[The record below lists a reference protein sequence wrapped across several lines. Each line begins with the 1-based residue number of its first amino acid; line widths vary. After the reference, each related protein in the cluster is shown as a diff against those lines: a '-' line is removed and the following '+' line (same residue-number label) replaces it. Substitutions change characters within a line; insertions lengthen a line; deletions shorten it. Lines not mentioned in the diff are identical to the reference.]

1 MMKQVKLLCHRNTS
15 LDSKSVLL
23 SITGTSPLVLRR
35 GDIDAVAQGELD
47 TTGVVVFLFSPD
59 FVDASPKMAHEFF
72 YVEKRLDHL
81 LLFGQE

>member
-1 MMKQVKLLCHRNTS
+1 MLQHLLPDLSGNHLNI
-15 LDSKSVLL
+15 DLL
-23 SITGTSPLVLRR
+23 HLLTIVHILLLVNR
-35 GDIDAVAQGELD
+35 GSGQA
-47 TTGVVVFLFSPD
+47 FPD

>member
-1 MMKQVKLLCHRNTS
+1 MLVWKK
-15 LDSKSVLL
+15 
-23 SITGTSPLVLRR
+23 SITFAAHNPKLENMIWNQSIECMDREQLRE
-35 GDIDAVAQGELD
+35 IQ
-47 TTGVVVFLFSPD
+47 SPD